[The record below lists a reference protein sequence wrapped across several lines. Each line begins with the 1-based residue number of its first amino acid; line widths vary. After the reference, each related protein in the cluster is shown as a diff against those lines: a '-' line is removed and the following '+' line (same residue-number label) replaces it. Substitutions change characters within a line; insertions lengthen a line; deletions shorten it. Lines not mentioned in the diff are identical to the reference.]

1 MSDKAKINRV
11 TVIQKIIDKKRAK
24 TYLEIGVL
32 AGDAFLRIKIKR
44 KWGVDP
50 HFIIE
55 PLKKIRYYFKNPFN
69 IFSEYFSMDSDTF
82 FDKEEARLAGCGVD
96 VAFIDGLHTFAQSLK
111 DVENTLKYLNNNGVI
126 ILHDCNPLS
135 EAAAIPAQSISEVQ
149 KMNPPGFT
157 GVWNGDVWKT
167 IAYLRATRKDLRAFV
182 LDCDFGLGII
192 TKEAPENM
200 LNYSA
205 EEVRN
210 LSYHD
215 LSKGR
220 KSLLNLKDVSYLKEF
235 LSGMKP
241 NL

>member
-1 MSDKAKINRV
+1 MVGKAKLNRV

-32 AGDAFLRIKIKR
+32 AGDAFLRIKIKN

-55 PLKKIRYYFKNPFN
+55 PLKKFRYYFKNPFN
-69 IFSEYFSMDSDTF
+69 IINEYFTMDSDTF
-82 FDKEEARLAGCGVD
+82 FTKEEARLVGCGVD
-96 VAFIDGLHTFAQSLK
+96 VAFIDGLHTFSQSLK
-111 DVENTLKYLNNNGVI
+111 DAENALKYLNKNGVI
-126 ILHDCNPLS
+126 VLHDCNPLS
-135 EAAAIPAQSISEVQ
+135 EAAAIPAASISEAQ
-149 KMNPPGFT
+149 KLNPPGFT

-167 IAYLRATRKDLRAFV
+167 VAYLQATRQDLRVFV

-192 TKEAPENM
+192 TKGVPENM

-205 EEVRN
+205 EEVLN

-215 LSKGR
+215 LSKDR
-220 KSLLNLKDVSYLKEF
+220 QSLLNLKDVTYFKEF
-235 LSGMKP
+235 LNGMKS